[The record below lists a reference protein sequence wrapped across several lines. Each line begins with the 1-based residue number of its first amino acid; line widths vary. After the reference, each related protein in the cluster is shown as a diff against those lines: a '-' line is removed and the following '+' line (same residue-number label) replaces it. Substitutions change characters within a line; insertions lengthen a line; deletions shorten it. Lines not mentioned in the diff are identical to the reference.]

1 MLLLQKWV
9 HDGAGWIS
17 LDVKRQEQVIRRT
30 KVDSVELVD
39 RPETSQVARTGQ
51 DDFGQIFRRNTAFGS
66 VREHGTMFVGFSAEQ
81 RYLAVMLESMAGLT
95 TGVRDELTRSSRPV
109 TGAYY
114 FVPSLDDLAA
124 FASTSVT

>member
-1 MLLLQKWV
+1 MTVPRGPRWTSSGRKRSS
-9 HDGAGWIS
+9 DG
-17 LDVKRQEQVIRRT
+17 RR
-30 KVDSVELVD
+30 VDSRELVD
-39 RPETSQVARTGQ
+39 RPETSLVARTDQ

-66 VREHGTMFVGFSAEQ
+66 VREHGTTFVGFSAEQ

-95 TGVRDELTRSSRPV
+95 NGVRDELTRYSRPV